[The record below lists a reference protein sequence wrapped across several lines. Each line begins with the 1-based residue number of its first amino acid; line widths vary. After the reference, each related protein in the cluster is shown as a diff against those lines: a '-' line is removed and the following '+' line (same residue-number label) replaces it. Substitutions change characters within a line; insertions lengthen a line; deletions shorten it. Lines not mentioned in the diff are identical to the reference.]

1 MNNTPH
7 RLSLPATAGVGEN
20 EDTIA
25 SRRNSRIEFVGE
37 LDDLD
42 SARLLAEDRQRKEK
56 ERRTLKQLL
65 AKFG

>member
-1 MNNTPH
+1 M
-7 RLSLPATAGVGEN
+7 
-20 EDTIA
+20 
-25 SRRNSRIEFVGE
+25 GE

-56 ERRTLKQLL
+56 DRRTLKQLL